1 MRDSSAV
8 EFFLLSLPSIITRY
22 LSKQVLSTALVVVT
36 ILIVVIMGG
45 QLVRYFGIAAQGRMD
60 VGILFELIATRLP
73 EFLTLIIPLGFFFG
87 LMLVFGRLYAEN
99 EMAVFNASG
108 VSRVQLGKQL
118 LPLTAAFL
126 IFQMVMMMFIS
137 PWGNRQYD
145 QLTTTQAI
153 RSGFDLIRPKE
164 FVSSGRYSI
173 YAENLSSDRR
183 SLTGIFFYQKAK
195 SAGQEDILIM
205 AKEARRVPTTDGS
218 SVVDLK
224 QGRRYSFVPGQ
235 AKYSQAEFEAYRLR
249 LEPQQDAKVAPQRVE
264 AMTMQQL
271 WQKRSNPIMAA
282 EWGWRIFGGWCIFLA
297 LVLALPLSEVSP
309 RQGRYHRLFPALLIF
324 ASLIVALMAVKTRIT
339 KAKIG
344 IIGYPLVLGSYG
356 ILAWWLSQRPR
367 LTARLKHHNATT

>member
-1 MRDSSAV
+1 M
-8 EFFLLSLPSIITRY
+8 FILPSIITRY
-22 LSKQVLSTALVVVT
+22 LSKQVLSTALVVTT

-45 QLVRYFGIAAQGRMD
+45 QLVRYFGIAAQGRME

-145 QLTTTQAI
+145 QLVTTQAI

-173 YAENLSSDRR
+173 YAEDLSSDRR
-183 SLTGIFFYQKAK
+183 SLTGIFFYQKAA
-195 SAGQEDILIM
+195 SAGQEDVLIM

-235 AKYSQAEFEAYRLR
+235 TKYTQAEFEAYRLR
-249 LEPQQDAKVAPQRVE
+249 LEPQQDAAVAAQRVE
-264 AMTMQQL
+264 TMTMQQL
-271 WQKRSNPIMAA
+271 WQKRQNPIMAA

-297 LVLALPLSEVSP
+297 LLLALPLSEVSP

-367 LTARLKHHNATT
+367 LTARLKHHNATTST